1 MARAGKGFTLIELLI
16 VIALLGALATIL
28 MSQLSAD
35 REMVLD
41 DGIVSTEMM
50 NIRNAFSRFVADCAP
65 DRNDYLA
72 ISDVADPG
80 ADASFARAREGF
92 CVLWDAAWIAEAGKF
107 SFPSSWQEDRER
119 GWRGPYLIG
128 MGGIEHDRRR
138 LRDPLFSGERDG
150 LNGHCYLL
158 VNDGGS
164 LYLLY
169 TGRNGEN
176 DSYPKYAG
184 DPGKDDKILLLAP
197 GVLD

>member
-16 VIALLGALATIL
+16 VVALLGALATIV
-28 MSQLSAD
+28 MPRLSAD
-35 REMVLD
+35 RETILD

-50 NIRNAFSRFVADCAP
+50 NIRNAFSRFVADCVP
-65 DRNDYLA
+65 GKNDYLA

-80 ADASFARAREGF
+80 DAASFAKAREGF
-92 CVLWDAAWIAEAGKF
+92 CILWDTAEAGKF
-107 SFPSSWQEDRER
+107 SFPSSWNEDRER

-128 MGGIEHDRRR
+128 MGGIEHDKRR

-158 VNDGGS
+158 VNDGSS

-176 DSYPKYAG
+176 DSFTKYAG